1 MPTIRSIDTI
11 KATLLTPSLTSYF
24 DVEIGLPNGP
34 MRSKLTSLLG
44 GTVQQD
50 RLHIMCSDA
59 SLPGSSLATL
69 ELTNDRHGVT
79 EKHAY
84 RRIFED
90 RIDLTFYV
98 DAVSYLP
105 IKFFETWMSEI
116 MNEDS
121 ADAKHKPY
129 FYRSKYPN
137 DYVADQGLKITKFE
151 RDYNRSIEYEFFRTF
166 PLAINSMPVTYDA
179 SSLLKCTVSMCYVRY
194 ILKKPSVPVTTQ
206 PSATIADQAKNNSSP
221 LGKTR
226 SEIRQEIHPDG
237 FGNAGPREILPNGQD
252 KRVIKREYFD
262 DTTKEGAEA
271 VAAQKAA
278 FAARRAAIAAGR

>member
-11 KATLLTPSLTSYF
+11 KATLLTPALTSYF

-34 MRSKLTSLLG
+34 IRSKLTSLLG

-98 DAVSYLP
+98 DANGYLP

-116 MNEDS
+116 MNEDPD
-121 ADAKHKPY
+121 DARSSNY
-129 FYRSKYPN
+129 FYRSKYPD
-137 DYVADQGLKITKFE
+137 DYTADQGLKIIKFE
-151 RDYNRSIEYEFFRTF
+151 KDHNRSIEYEFFRTF
-166 PLAINSMPVTYDA
+166 PLAINSMPVSYDG
-179 SSLLKCTVSMCYVRY
+179 SSLLKCTVSMCYIRY
-194 ILKKPSVPVTTQ
+194 ILGKPSSPTTQ
-206 PSATIADQAKNNSSP
+206 QPGPRGNTIGDMAGFNSRSQA
-221 LGKTR
+221 
-226 SEIRQEIHPDG
+226 
-237 FGNAGPREILPNGQD
+237 FNAGQLPAKTND
-252 KRVIKREYFD
+252 WM
-262 DTTKEGAEA
+262 EA
-271 VAAQKAA
+271 VQDRSLPRGANDQL
-278 FAARRAAIAAGR
+278 RSIASGLA

>member
-11 KATLLTPSLTSYF
+11 KATLLTPALTSYF

-69 ELTNDRHGVT
+69 ELTNDHHGVT

-98 DAVSYLP
+98 DANGYLP

-121 ADAKHKPY
+121 DDARSSNY
-129 FYRSKYPN
+129 FYRSKYPD
-137 DYVADQGLKITKFE
+137 DYTADQGLKIIKFE
-151 RDYNRSIEYEFFRTF
+151 KDHNRSIEYEFFRTF
-166 PLAINSMPVTYDA
+166 PLAINSMPVSYDG
-179 SSLLKCTVSMCYVRY
+179 SSLLKCTVSMCYIRY
-194 ILKKPSVPVTTQ
+194 ILRKPSSPTTQ
-206 PSATIADQAKNNSSP
+206 Q
-221 LGKTR
+221 
-226 SEIRQEIHPDG
+226 
-237 FGNAGPREILPNGQD
+237 AGPRGNTINDMAKFNSRSQGFNAGQLPN
-252 KRVIKREYFD
+252 RVNDF
-262 DTTKEGAEA
+262 TGAVQNRSLPLGA
-271 VAAQKAA
+271 NDQLRSIGSGLA
-278 FAARRAAIAAGR
+278 

>member
-1 MPTIRSIDTI
+1 MPTIRSIDVI
-11 KATLLTPSLTSYF
+11 KATLLTPALTSYF
-24 DVEIGLPNGP
+24 DVQIPVPSGSLGT
-34 MRSKLTSLLG
+34 KLKDLLG

-50 RLHIMCSDA
+50 RLNIMCSDA

-98 DAVSYLP
+98 DANGYLP

-121 ADAKHKPY
+121 ADARNPNY
-129 FYRSKYPN
+129 FYRSKYP
-137 DYVADQGLKITKFE
+137 DEYMADQGLKITKFE
-151 RDYNRSIEYEFFRTF
+151 RDHNRSIEYEFFRTF

-179 SSLLKCTVSMCYVRY
+179 SSLLKCTVSMCYIRY
-194 ILKKPSVPVTTQ
+194 ILKKPSSPTTQ
-206 PSATIADQAKNNSSP
+206 QPGPRGNTIGDMAGFNSRSQA
-221 LGKTR
+221 
-226 SEIRQEIHPDG
+226 
-237 FGNAGPREILPNGQD
+237 FNAGKLPANVGD
-252 KRVIKREYFD
+252 WM
-262 DTTKEGAEA
+262 GAVQNRSLPTGA
-271 VAAQKAA
+271 NDLLKSIRSGLA
-278 FAARRAAIAAGR
+278 

>member
-11 KATLLTPSLTSYF
+11 KATLLTPALTSYF

-98 DAVSYLP
+98 DANGYLP

-121 ADAKHKPY
+121 ADARNPNY
-129 FYRSKYPN
+129 FYRSKYP
-137 DYVADQGLKITKFE
+137 DEYMADQGLKITKFE
-151 RDYNRSIEYEFFRTF
+151 RDHNRSIEYEFFRTF
-166 PLAINSMPVTYDA
+166 PLAINSMPVSYES
-179 SSLLKCTVSMCYVRY
+179 SSLLKCTVSMCYIRY
-194 ILKKPSVPVTTQ
+194 ILGKPSSPTTQ
-206 PSATIADQAKNNSSP
+206 QPGPRGNTIGDMADFNSRSQAFNAGQLPAKTNDWMEAVQNRSLP
-221 LGKTR
+221 LGANDQLR
-226 SEIRQEIHPDG
+226 S
-237 FGNAGPREILPNGQD
+237 
-252 KRVIKREYFD
+252 
-262 DTTKEGAEA
+262 
-271 VAAQKAA
+271 
-278 FAARRAAIAAGR
+278 IASGLA